1 MMRLFALCLCVA
13 AALPAQERMRLNLYQ
28 AQEIALRNH
37 PRADVAIL
45 EARAAEQSPTQERAN
60 LRPVVQSHLTGAGAA
75 TQSRLGA
82 GAINNPII
90 FSRVATGMTLS
101 QMLYDWG
108 RTRNMVD
115 AAIERARSS
124 SDTAR
129 FVQAEVLLGVRQ
141 AYFAAL
147 RARTVLTVARETVEA
162 RSLVADQVQALFD
175 AKLKSG
181 LDLSFARVNVAEAQ
195 MLLASAE
202 NDRAAADAGLSTAMG
217 FSEPR
222 EFDLDPEPLDVSALP
237 PEEDLSR
244 EALENRPDLSALRH
258 QVEAARRF
266 TDAERALLKP
276 SFSAAAS
283 AGLVPAH
290 VAGIRSEYGAVALNI
305 SLPILNG
312 NLFRSRIAE
321 AELRERAA
329 TQRLQAAANEVRRDL
344 RVALLSLD
352 SAAQRVRLAGELV
365 RQSTEALELAEA
377 RYELGL
383 SSIVELSQAQLGKT
397 QADLQEA
404 NARFEYQLHRAIVE
418 FHASRQP
425 PVR

>member
-1 MMRLFALCLCVA
+1 MRLFALCLCVA